1 MPVLARRPLVC
12 SSIQVKGSVN
22 TPKGFLTSF
31 GMTKGREKALRLN
44 SYLIFNITALI
55 LPISYAHPNRLLRKP
70 IWSDL
75 LIDYFYWKISDM
87 IFFFGTR
94 SGKTETKKLEDVSC
108 PHCEQSNTLT
118 ASKTSNYI
126 HIFWIRLI
134 KISTNSIAECSYCK
148 RGFYEN

>member
-1 MPVLARRPLVC
+1 
-12 SSIQVKGSVN
+12 
-22 TPKGFLTSF
+22 
-31 GMTKGREKALRLN
+31 
-44 SYLIFNITALI
+44 
-55 LPISYAHPNRLLRKP
+55 
-70 IWSDL
+70 
-75 LIDYFYWKISDM
+75 M

-148 RGFYEN
+148 RGFYENEFTKEMTEVLKMPYRHSNL